1 MKALF
6 KKKKSPIKWKEIQ
19 YRDEDNKIKIAL
31 VPSHM
36 TVQKSEPKLEQF
48 TEYYDTESESGIDSI
63 LDTYT
68 DTTNSNT
75 GKTKGKSQSSS
86 STGTPVSNI
95 FKGKTYSSSSTG
107 TPVSNIFKGKT
118 YSSSSSNSSDFFIPF
133 VASPTSYYTK
143 TGL

>member
-6 KKKKSPIKWKEIQ
+6 KKKKPPIKWKEIQ

-36 TVQKSEPKLEQF
+36 TVQKGIVK
-48 TEYYDTESESGIDSI
+48 EYYTDTDTDSTGIDSI

-68 DTTNSNT
+68 DSTDT

-86 STGTPVSNI
+86 STGTPVSN
-95 FKGKTYSSSSTG
+95 
-107 TPVSNIFKGKT
+107 VFKGKT

-133 VASPTSYYTK
+133 VASPTS
-143 TGL
+143 LD

>member
-68 DTTNSNT
+68 DSTDT

-95 FKGKTYSSSSTG
+95 FKGSSSTG

-133 VASPTSYYTK
+133 VASPTS
-143 TGL
+143 LD